1 MIDNVDINK
10 MISPVS
16 SRGKT
21 KSIHQQHPDKQHKN
35 FNRQLREE
43 DENNREE
50 KRKGRFSEIDG
61 VDNKAPGMQ
70 EMSGDGDEDND
81 TGRDKLNE
89 MQGILLDII
98 V

>member
-1 MIDNVDINK
+1 MIDNIDISK
-10 MISPVS
+10 MISSVS
-16 SRGKT
+16 SRDKI
-21 KSIHQQHPDKQHKN
+21 KNIHQQHPDKQHKK
-35 FNRQLREE
+35 FNGQLREE

-50 KRKGRFSEIDG
+50 KRKDRFSAIDS